1 MNDNIKILIVDDH
14 PVVRHGL
21 RGMLG
26 YKPGLEVV
34 GEAED
39 GIEAVLLARALAPD
53 VILLDLMMPRKDGLV
68 VIKEVKQENPAAR
81 ILVLTSLTE
90 DDKIFAA
97 LEAGALG
104 CMLKD
109 SSPYELIRAIRD
121 VFLGELSLH
130 PVIARKLLNNR
141 RHSDAA
147 SSSGGLTD
155 REIEVIDRM
164 SKGMSNQEIAEALII
179 SEQTVR
185 GHVTNILG
193 KLQLSNRTQ
202 IVLYALRTGISQLDP

>member
-1 MNDNIKILIVDDH
+1 MSNIRILIVDDH

-21 RGMLG
+21 RGMIG

-39 GIEAVLLARALAPD
+39 GEEAVLQAQALDPD
-53 VILLDLMMPRKDGLV
+53 VILLDLMMPRKDGLA
-68 VIKEVKQENPAAR
+68 VIKEVKEANPAAK

-109 SSPYELIRAIRD
+109 SSPHELLRAIRD
-121 VFLGELSLH
+121 VFRGELTLH
-130 PVIARKLLNNR
+130 PVIARKLLHRQNQ
-141 RHSDAA
+141 SGPAA
-147 SSSGGLTD
+147 PQTDLTA
-155 REIEVIDRM
+155 REIEVIDLM
-164 SKGMSNQEIAEALII
+164 AKGLSNQEIADALFI

-202 IVLYALRTGISQLDP
+202 VVLYALRTGISQLGP

>member
-1 MNDNIKILIVDDH
+1 MSNIKILIVDDH

-21 RGMLG
+21 RGMIG

-39 GIEAVLLARALAPD
+39 GEEAVLQAQALNPD
-53 VILLDLMMPRKDGLV
+53 IILLDLMMPRKDGLA
-68 VIKEVKQENPAAR
+68 VIKEVKEANPAAK

-109 SSPYELIRAIRD
+109 SSPHELIRAIRD
-121 VFLGELSLH
+121 VFRGELTLH
-130 PVIARKLLNNR
+130 PVIARKLLHRQNQ
-141 RHSDAA
+141 SGSAA
-147 SSSGGLTD
+147 PQTDLTA
-155 REIEVIDRM
+155 REIEVIDLM
-164 SKGMSNQEIAEALII
+164 TKGMSNQEIADALFI

-202 IVLYALRTGISQLDP
+202 VVLYALRTGISQLGP